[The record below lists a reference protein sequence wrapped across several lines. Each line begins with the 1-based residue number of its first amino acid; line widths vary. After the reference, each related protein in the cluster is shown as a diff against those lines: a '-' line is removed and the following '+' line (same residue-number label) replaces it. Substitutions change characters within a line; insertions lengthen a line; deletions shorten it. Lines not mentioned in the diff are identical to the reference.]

1 MTSSYIIENLKEREW
16 STDDDIN
23 FIKKTKI
30 PTGLIVNGV
39 KQFKEVTLKLE
50 ILEGECDDVV
60 IPGYTLQDNDN
71 QYVSNCEFFLN
82 DEDLV
87 KSVNDL

>member
-1 MTSSYIIENLKEREW
+1 MTSSYIVENLKERGW

-30 PTGLIVNGV
+30 TTGLIVNGV

-60 IPGYTLQDNDN
+60 IHGYTLQDNDN
-71 QYVSNCEFFLN
+71 QYVSNYEFFCN